1 MANVDTLP
9 DWLAADQPWL
19 AGQPNMNPWP
29 DGAGRILAHLGGWA
43 DRYTKALGTTP
54 PPDLPRGLW
63 ACWAHHWK
71 TAIETTGGPA
81 DGWAVAAEIE
91 AGTGRRGRGQLGGN
105 VIRDVVLA
113 HAMLAHDNNAIRR
126 FESEYKDPI
135 VRQVVAVRR
144 FARDDTDWWNE
155 LLAELVG
162 AHRKDRPG
170 RLARFNGRSGLVPWV
185 VTVAVRYLCDRKDG
199 RSHASSSECATRM
212 RLKSVN
218 IALMPVNGTTTAAVR
233 RLRRHPCC
241 SGCAAILRLRCMDV
255 S

>member
-1 MANVDTLP
+1 M
-9 DWLAADQPWL
+9 
-19 AGQPNMNPWP
+19 
-29 DGAGRILAHLGGWA
+29 
-43 DRYTKALGTTP
+43 
-54 PPDLPRGLW
+54 
-63 ACWAHHWK
+63 
-71 TAIETTGGPA
+71 
-81 DGWAVAAEIE
+81 
-91 AGTGRRGRGQLGGN
+91 
-105 VIRDVVLA
+105 IRDVVLA

-199 RSHASSSECATRM
+199 RSHASLTDDSVTAPAAGGPAPGLEVLSAECLELLAGRVRAALRALEPKQRLVLKLAFIDKM
-212 RLKSVN
+212 SGQEIAGVFRIHPGNVSRLK
-218 IALMPVNGTTTAAVR
+218 A
-233 RLRRHPCC
+233 
-241 SGCAAILRLRCMDV
+241 
-255 S
+255 